1 MARASNQGNAALPEA
16 NVERMVCKGGDD
28 VASDWREEKQRN
40 SRVVKAVEGLQLYPV
55 SAKSNL

>member
-40 SRVVKAVEGLQLYPV
+40 GRVVKAVEGL
-55 SAKSNL
+55 